1 MVNMLS
7 NAKNNHSIKFLGSDL
22 YGKMC
27 SFVSVCCLL
36 QMLCHFLYNFLD
48 FSGSGRVQQ
57 RVQNEAFGTLFQ
69 LGTWQIV
76 KIDTLRIKK
85 NQVA

>member
-1 MVNMLS
+1 MLFTS
-7 NAKNNHSIKFLGSDL
+7 NVMPLSI
-22 YGKMC
+22 Y
-27 SFVSVCCLL
+27 
-36 QMLCHFLYNFLD
+36 FLD

-57 RVQNEAFGTLFQ
+57 RVKNEAFGTLFQ
-69 LGTWQIV
+69 LGTWQIL